1 MKSKNI
7 AHRLSALALVVLCG
21 VTANVAFQRTSAI
34 EPTSIRIEAG
44 QTLEIASDPLSKKT
58 QYNWIL
64 TKDRKFV
71 AAQRTMF
78 FQARLAEAGTYV
90 LDVSMQDPQTN
101 TNEYRAFTLVVTEPS
116 ETLPDDALATE
127 GTLSALI
134 VTDPGAT
141 SGNIGLPAEGGMVR
155 IDASKSTGNIS
166 RYKMDLDTSVDSDG
180 NGDPSDDFDNQGT
193 ISEKSGTP
201 VYVYFLPK
209 IGARSIRLQTTE
221 LSNPVPAEATVNIS
235 FTGLVQ
241 ASSSS
246 IGTSGTTQGS
256 AIVMQ
261 REGLT
266 VRYAAALTQAQ
277 TEGKQLLYEW
287 DFGDRSR
294 SLLDTPIHT
303 YVTAGTYTVTLSV
316 HDISNGEMLYSGTDT
331 VIIDAGSV
339 TTSSQSSSISG
350 TASSMSSSL
359 QSSSATSGTTKSSL
373 GAIFKVVLIIGFLLA
388 IAVGLFILFTWLKRK
403 TTVSIQQTFEK
414 MEGSIVKKDGV
425 AIRDESEPMKLKREP
440 AKAPSTDREAEIV
453 VEREKSKTE
462 FTSQT
467 RTNETPST
475 ASAPVPPWLAK
486 ANAPKTEAVPSTPV
500 SAPKPASNP
509 ESPKSTE
516 PLPKPSSA
524 TPATEQPTA
533 PVPDWLKPKAPTAA
547 PEKESAEPKPAPKPV
562 QPSKIATESPKVA
575 PIQPKPEPK
584 NKATTPAPNPPAAPK
599 AGAQAPAPKSA
610 PSPAAPVQP
619 PAKTV
624 AAVPEAKKEP
634 PKAPE
639 AKPVTAAPGA
649 AQPKPVAESIA
660 PAANQPIPKNV
671 LPKVQEAPAA
681 EKPDDTEPTI
691 AIISADSL
699 QK

>member
-1 MKSKNI
+1 MKNKNT
-7 AHRLSALALVVLCG
+7 AYRLSALGLLVLSAITATVAL
-21 VTANVAFQRTSAI
+21 QQTSAI

-116 ETLPDDALATE
+116 ETLPDDAIATQ
-127 GTLSALI
+127 GTLSAII

-141 SGNIGLPAEGGMVR
+141 NGSIGLPAEGGIVR

-166 RYKMDLDTSVDSDG
+166 RYSLDLDTSVDSDG
-180 NGDPSDDFDNQGT
+180 NGDPADDFDNQGT
-193 ISEKSGTP
+193 ISEKSGSP
-201 VYVYFLPK
+201 VYVYFMPK
-209 IGARSIRLQTTE
+209 TGARSVRLQTTE

-241 ASSSS
+241 VSSSA
-246 IGTSGTTQGS
+246 TSSSGPAQGS

-261 REGLT
+261 RDGLS
-266 VRYAAALTQAQ
+266 VRFAAALTQAQ
-277 TEGKQLLYEW
+277 IEGKQLLYEW

-294 SLLDTPIHT
+294 SLLDTPMHT
-303 YVTAGTYTVTLSV
+303 YLGAGNYTVSLSV
-316 HDISNGEMLYSGTDT
+316 HDIATGELVYSGTDT
-331 VIIDAGSV
+331 VFIDSGSV
-339 TTSSQSSSISG
+339 VSSSQSSSVGTSG
-350 TASSMSSSL
+350 SLSSSM
-359 QSSSATSGTTKSSL
+359 QSSSATGGSPTSSF

-403 TTVSIQQTFEK
+403 TTVSIQQTLEK
-414 MEGSIVKKDGV
+414 MEGTIVKKDGV
-425 AIRDESEPMKLKREP
+425 TVKEETEPMKLKRDTTKP
-440 AKAPSTDREAEIV
+440 VTAVQDAEVV
-453 VEREKSKTE
+453 VEREKAKTE

-486 ANAPKTEAVPSTPV
+486 ANAPKTEAAPATP
-500 SAPKPASNP
+500 APTPKPAPSSAP
-509 ESPKSTE
+509 QKSPE
-516 PLPKPSSA
+516 PLPKPSYP
-524 TPATEQPTA
+524 TPAPAQPTA
-533 PVPDWLKPKAPTAA
+533 PVPDWLKPKAPLPASK
-547 PEKESAEPKPAPKPV
+547 PETKPNQTPNPV
-562 QPSKIATESPKVA
+562 QA
-575 PIQPKPEPK
+575 QPKPEPK
-584 NKATTPAPNPPAAPK
+584 TTAAPQSPAAPAAPKPATPKPVSQAAPKPAAATPDVKKEAPKLPEPKPLTPPPAAPIPPK
-599 AGAQAPAPKSA
+599 PATQPTPPAPTQVA
-610 PSPAAPVQP
+610 P
-619 PAKTV
+619 
-624 AAVPEAKKEP
+624 KE
-634 PKAPE
+634 
-639 AKPVTAAPGA
+639 
-649 AQPKPVAESIA
+649 I
-660 PAANQPIPKNV
+660 
-671 LPKVQEAPAA
+671 LPKEQGTAVAK
-681 EKPDDTEPTI
+681 KPDDTEPTI

>member
-7 AHRLSALALVVLCG
+7 AYRLSTLALLVMCG
-21 VTANVAFQRTSAI
+21 VTVNVAFQQTSAL

-116 ETLPDDALATE
+116 ESLPDDAIATQ
-127 GTLSALI
+127 GSLSALI
-134 VTDPGAT
+134 VTDPGAAN
-141 SGNIGLPAEGGMVR
+141 GNIGLPAEGGIVR

-166 RYKMDLDTSVDSDG
+166 RYKLDLDTSVDTDG
-180 NGDPSDDFDNQGT
+180 NGDPADDFDNQGT
-193 ISEKSGTP
+193 ISEKSGSP

-209 IGARSIRLQTTE
+209 TGARSVRLQTTE

-241 ASSSS
+241 VSSSATSS
-246 IGTSGTTQGS
+246 IAPTQGS

-261 REGLT
+261 RDGLT
-266 VRYAAALTQAQ
+266 VRFAAALTQAQ
-277 TEGKQLLYEW
+277 IEGKQLLYEW

-294 SLLDTPIHT
+294 SLLDTPMHT
-303 YVTAGTYTVTLSV
+303 YLGAGSYTVSLSV
-316 HDISNGEMLYSGTDT
+316 HDITNGELLYSGTDT
-331 VIIDAGSV
+331 IIIDTGSV
-339 TTSSQSSSISG
+339 VSSSQNSSAG
-350 TASSMSSSL
+350 TASSLASSM
-359 QSSSATSGTTKSSL
+359 QSSSGTSGTTTSSL

-414 MEGSIVKKDGV
+414 MEGTIVKKDGV
-425 AIRDESEPMKLKREP
+425 TVKEEAEPMKLKREP
-440 AKAPSTDREAEIV
+440 SKSAAPVQDAEVV
-453 VEREKSKTE
+453 VEREKAKTE

-475 ASAPVPPWLAK
+475 ATAPVPPWLAK
-486 ANAPKTEAVPSTPV
+486 ANAPKTEAASPAP
-500 SAPKPASNP
+500 APKPAP
-509 ESPKSTE
+509 IPAPQKPVE
-516 PLPKPSSA
+516 PLPKPPSPTA
-524 TPATEQPTA
+524 VPEQPTA
-533 PVPDWLKPKAPTAA
+533 PVPEWLKPKAPT
-547 PEKESAEPKPAPKPV
+547 PAPKPEPKSETKPVQTPKPNV
-562 QPSKIATESPKVA
+562 QPPKPVQT
-575 PIQPKPEPK
+575 QPKPEPK
-584 NKATTPAPNPPAAPK
+584 APVAPQSPVAPKPVAPKPVTQPAPKGPATTPDL
-599 AGAQAPAPKSA
+599 
-610 PSPAAPVQP
+610 
-619 PAKTV
+619 
-624 AAVPEAKKEP
+624 KKET
-634 PKAPE
+634 PKAPDPK
-639 AKPVTAAPGA
+639 AVTPVPQ
-649 AQPKPVAESIA
+649 AQPKPAMQQPA
-660 PAANQPIPKNV
+660 PAPTEAAPKDI
-671 LPKVQEAPAA
+671 LPKEQSAPAK
-681 EKPDDTEPTI
+681 KPDDTEPTI